1 MNISEYLKS
10 NRNDSD
16 SFAPAAP
23 RIKCKD
29 GFSLS
34 VQASSSAYC
43 SPRESYPELWLS
55 VEVGYPSEVPEL
67 IMGYVEDKENP
78 TDTVYG
84 YVPTELVEQ
93 LIESHGGQA

>member
-10 NRNDSD
+10 HRNESD
-16 SFAPAAP
+16 SYAPAAP

-34 VQASSSAYC
+34 VQASKHTYC
-43 SPRESYPELWLS
+43 SPRENYPELWLS
-55 VEVGYPSEVPEL
+55 VEVGFPSDVPEL
-67 IMGYVEDKENP
+67 IIAYAEDGGNL
-78 TDTVYG
+78 TNTVYG

-93 LIESHGGQA
+93 LIELHGGQA